1 MSSKENKPKM
11 GLKKKISDV
20 RYYLYTNREYR
31 KILKDILFEN
41 MDIDTFKRDTIIT
54 IEDNPKLN
62 LDLSDDYIE
71 DAILPKHFKHN
82 TSHLPSG
89 LKKLSFEN
97 NLYKEIIIDLF
108 SNKIYFDA
116 YKKIMELDLF
126 DTVYYEKEYN
136 YNLSVP
142 AVFHY
147 LYRGHDEGKN
157 PSSYFDG
164 NFYEDFNPNCRKSR
178 LNPLVYFVLKGMD
191 EGLIKMNKQFY
202 QPKSIN
208 RLKLNE
214 NIKTFDKCG
223 LNKEKRERK
232 IIISLTSYP
241 LRMDEI
247 AYTIY
252 SLLNQNLKAD
262 KVILWLAKE
271 EFPNLEQDIPET
283 ILKFKENGL
292 SIQWY
297 HNIYSYKKLIPTLKK
312 YPDEL
317 IVTVD
322 DDIYYPQDWLEK
334 LYRTHLSNPDDIIIH
349 RARHMIMKN
358 NKEFADYTTWKLIK
372 EETDASYLNF
382 MTGAGGILY
391 PPHKLYQ
398 DVFNEERFLDLC
410 KYGDDIWFWAMAIL
424 KHTKF
429 KVVDDCFYDL
439 IYVNPARE
447 VNLLNEETLWLNNR
461 KGSNDRQLKAVVK
474 YYPEI
479 LEIIS
484 EDNQ

>member
-1 MSSKENKPKM
+1 MSSIENKPKM
-11 GLKKKISDV
+11 GFKHKISTI

-31 KILKDILFEN
+31 RILKDIIFEN
-41 MDIDTFKRDTIIT
+41 KDMDTFKRDTIIT

-71 DAILPKHFKHN
+71 EAILPKHFQHN
-82 TSHLPSG
+82 TTHLPSG
-89 LKKLSFEN
+89 LNKLSFEN
-97 NLYKEIIIDLF
+97 NLYKDIILDLF

-116 YKKIMELDLF
+116 YKKITALNLF
-126 DTVYYEKEYN
+126 DTVYYEKEYS

-142 AVFHY
+142 AIFHY
-147 LYRGHDEGKN
+147 IYRGHDEGKN

-164 NFYEDFNPNCRKSR
+164 NFYEDFNPNCRKSK

-191 EGLIKMNKQFY
+191 EGLIKMNKNFY

-208 RLKLNE
+208 RLKLNQNIE
-214 NIKTFDKCG
+214 NFDNWG
-223 LNKEKRERK
+223 LNKEERERK

-247 AYTIY
+247 TYTIY
-252 SLLNQNLKAD
+252 SLLNQKLKAD
-262 KVILWLAKE
+262 EVILWLAKE
-271 EFPNLEQDIPET
+271 EFPNLEEDIPKNV
-283 ILKFKENGL
+283 LKLKENGL
-292 SIQWY
+292 SIKWY
-297 HNIYSYKKLIPTLKK
+297 HNVYSYKKLIPTLKK
-312 YPDEL
+312 HPNDL

-334 LYRTHLSNPDDIIIH
+334 LYNTHLSNPDDIIIH
-349 RARHMIMKN
+349 RARHIIMKN
-358 NKEFADYTTWKLIK
+358 KKEFTDYTTWKLIK
-372 EETDASYLNF
+372 EETEASYLNF

-398 DVFNEERFLDLC
+398 DVFNEERFLELC
-410 KYGDDIWFWAMAIL
+410 KYGDDIWFWAMAVL

-461 KGSNDRQLKAVVK
+461 KGSNDRQIKAVVK

-479 LEIIS
+479 LDIID
-484 EDNQ
+484 EEN

>member
-1 MSSKENKPKM
+1 M
-11 GLKKKISDV
+11 GLFKRISDM
-20 RYYLYTNREYR
+20 RYYINSNREYR
-31 KILKDILFEN
+31 KILKDIIFEN
-41 MDIDTFKRDTIIT
+41 MDFKTFKQDTIIK

-62 LDLSDDYIE
+62 LELDDDYIE
-71 DAILPKHFKHN
+71 EAILPKHFQHN
-82 TSHLPSG
+82 TTHLPSG
-89 LKKLSFEN
+89 TNKLSFEN

-108 SNKIYFDA
+108 SNKTYFNG
-116 YKKIMELDLF
+116 YKKINQLGLF
-126 DTVYYEKEYN
+126 DTVYYEKEYK
-136 YNLSVP
+136 YNLSIP

-157 PSSYFDG
+157 PSSYFNG
-164 NFYEDFNPNCRKSR
+164 SFYEEFNPNCKKSK
-178 LNPLVYFVLKGMD
+178 LNPLVYFVLFGME
-191 EGLIKMNKQFY
+191 EGLIKMNKKFY

-208 RLKLNE
+208 RLKLKE
-214 NIKTFDKCG
+214 NIKSFDQWG
-223 LNKEKRERK
+223 LNQKVRDKN

-241 LRMDEI
+241 LRMNEI

-271 EFPNLEQDIPET
+271 EFPNLEEDIPEL
-283 ILKFKENGL
+283 ILKLKENGL
-292 SIQWY
+292 TIEWY

-312 YPDEL
+312 YPNDL

-322 DDIYYPQDWLEK
+322 DDIYYPKYWLEK
-334 LYRTHLSNPDDIIIH
+334 LYNTHLENPDDIIIH

-358 NKEFADYTTWKLIK
+358 KKEFTEYTTWKLIK
-372 EETDASYLNF
+372 EESDASYLNF

-398 DVFNEERFLDLC
+398 DVFNEERFLELC

-439 IYVNPARE
+439 IYINPARE
-447 VNLLNEETLWLNNR
+447 VNLLNEQTLWLNNR
-461 KGSNDRQLKAVVK
+461 KGSNDRQIKAIIN

-479 LEIIS
+479 LEIIN
-484 EDNQ
+484 EEK